1 MQLPAVDK
9 RGSLTIPSIASAQ
22 LYANA
27 MRDKLQFHPV
37 DVINNEVICAAQ
49 TSGNPALVHCRVNPG
64 GLLEFTIRANPVE
77 LADQILSQILPEALG
92 GGSTVSQNPLG
103 GLF

>member
-1 MQLPAVDK
+1 
-9 RGSLTIPSIASAQ
+9 
-22 LYANA
+22 
-27 MRDKLQFHPV
+27 MRDKLHFHPV

-77 LADQILSQILPEALG
+77 LAD
-92 GGSTVSQNPLG
+92 
-103 GLF
+103 